1 MINRIYGENAL
12 FAAWGFAL
20 VSSLAVLFIG
30 EVLGK
35 TPCVL
40 CWYQRAFMF
49 PLAVILGIA
58 AWRSDFGIRSY
69 AIPLAAIGAA
79 VAVWHLGLYIGVI
92 PEAIQPCT
100 ETGPS
105 CTSEDMLVFGIPIPL
120 LSIAAFATIIVLLLA
135 ARPETQK

>member
-49 PLAVILGIA
+49 PLAIILGIA

-79 VAVWHLGLYIGVI
+79 VATWHLGLYIGVI

-105 CTSEDMLVFGIPIPL
+105 CTSEDMLVLGIPIPL

-135 ARPETQK
+135 ARPEKQK